1 MNTTLLKTNR
11 PSSPTLVNFVSS
23 VLSHSPNSGYTYA
36 SLPLKFP
43 LETSYVRHNVRR
55 NRAVRLGRKTVKID
69 EELL

>member
-11 PSSPTLVNFVSS
+11 PSSSTLVNFVSS

-43 LETSYVRHNVRR
+43 LETSYVRKP
-55 NRAVRLGRKTVKID
+55 LGVIGRCGL
-69 EELL
+69 EEKQ